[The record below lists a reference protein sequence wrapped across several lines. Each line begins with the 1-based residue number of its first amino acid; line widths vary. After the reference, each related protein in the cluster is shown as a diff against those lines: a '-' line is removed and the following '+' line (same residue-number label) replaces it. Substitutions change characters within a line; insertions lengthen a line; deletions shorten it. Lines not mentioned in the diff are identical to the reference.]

1 MRLDGRTEKRII
13 KAMSVSLIN
22 AEESRIA
29 EQAVTVNVSPH
40 GARLRTKRKWNPGER
55 PRVARERSKTLLQA
69 RVIYCEPLA
78 EGRFCVGLQIQP
90 AFMDLEADSK

>member
-1 MRLDGRTEKRII
+1 MRLDGRTEKRTI

-22 AEESRIA
+22 AKESRIA
-29 EQAVTVNVSPH
+29 EQAVTVNVSRH

-55 PRVARERSKTLLQA
+55 PRVVRERSQTLLQG
-69 RVIYCEPLA
+69 RVVYCEPLA
-78 EGRFCVGLQIQP
+78 EGRFCVGLEIQP